1 MNEKCINAYHAD
13 QKTQTIIKSLNSDA
27 VFEVGQLA
35 TIRQEEM
42 PAITC
47 EMKLPSAEEYA
58 QKDAEYQQ
66 HYWEWST
73 RGWSQPLYICPK
85 CKEGGMC
92 RDETIV
98 LTSIPPKHMYECNK
112 CHHVEYHSI

>member
-1 MNEKCINAYHAD
+1 MNEKCLND
-13 QKTQTIIKSLNSDA
+13 QTTQASVATIQSLNRD
-27 VFEVGQLA
+27 VVVEVGNLN
-35 TIRQEEM
+35 TINEEI

-47 EMKLPSAEEYA
+47 EMQLPSAEEYV

-73 RGWSQPLYICPK
+73 RRWSQPLYICPK

-92 RDETIV
+92 RDETVI

>member
-1 MNEKCINAYHAD
+1 MNEK
-13 QKTQTIIKSLNSDA
+13 SLNVNTDNTMSA
-27 VFEVGQLA
+27 VDIEKVATLQLHGEVGTLRTA
-35 TIRQEEM
+35 YEAM
-42 PAITC
+42 PAVTC

-66 HYWEWST
+66 HYWKWST
-73 RGWSQPLYICPK
+73 RRWSPPMYVCPE

-92 RDETIV
+92 RDETVV

>member
-1 MNEKCINAYHAD
+1 MNEKCLND
-13 QKTQTIIKSLNSDA
+13 QTTQAAVSTIQALNSDVVA
-27 VFEVGQLA
+27 EVDKLD
-35 TIRQEEM
+35 TINEEM

-47 EMKLPSAEEYA
+47 EMQLPSAEEYG

-66 HYWEWST
+66 NYWEWST
-73 RGWSQPLYICPK
+73 HRWSQPLYICPK

-92 RDETIV
+92 RDETVV
-98 LTSIPPKHMYECNK
+98 LTSIPPKHMYECNR

>member
-13 QKTQTIIKSLNSDA
+13 QETQTIIKSLNSDT

-35 TIRQEEM
+35 TIRQDEM

-73 RGWSQPLYICPK
+73 RRWSQPLYICPK

-92 RDETIV
+92 RDETVI

-112 CHHVEYHSI
+112 CHYVDYHSI